1 LRHAVSRLLEQ
12 VSRTGIWSFPIMRL
26 NSFHT
31 RRSGAASLPAALRIF
46 KTDILSGFISLLLL
60 VAGPWAQAQNA
71 TYAGSERTV
80 FSDASATPSGVAV
93 DFNAVVYIA
102 DQTNARVLKE
112 TLSGG
117 SYVQTTVGPATGAL
131 TFTPAAVAVDT
142 ALNVYISDA
151 ANGRVLKESWTGSG
165 YTEAAVMTGLFH
177 PTAIAVDAAQN
188 IYVLN
193 YTGSNWQVV
202 LDAYSAG
209 SYAAPMALTSIPSGG
224 AYPLGNPLGIAVDA
238 SGTLYITDNGNGWV
252 LMATYGGSADSYS
265 LSLVAFAGG
274 GSVAGGDMAGIAV
287 DASGKLYI
295 TGENG
300 GGYDPLY
307 LETPA
312 GAYFVE
318 TEIASTQL
326 ASPSAVAIGTNGH
339 IYLADTGNTRVIE
352 EIPSAAANIG
362 TVAVGTPSAAATM
375 LFAFTGIQTGITP
388 SVLAQGTPGL
398 EFADAGS
405 GTCTSNGAGFTYDTT
420 TGTNYRDGRNLFCS
434 INVVLNA
441 AFPGGRFGAASLVQ
455 SGAPIATGFAH
466 GYGTGPQVAFA
477 NPPQTQIATS
487 LTTEQ
492 GIASDSA
499 GNLYI
504 VDHGTGGI
512 HVVTPGGAIAPLPT
526 TAVLNPTSVA
536 VDGAGNVYIADD
548 GTNHIYKETLI
559 AGAPG
564 SGTYSESAIA
574 TSTLSAPD
582 GVAVSGGG
590 NLYIADYGTG
600 LVLKETLTASGYTET
615 TVTSSA
621 PHPLGIAVDGN
632 GNVYVTDG
640 SGSRVLKETPTAGS
654 YVETTIVSSVAAP
667 SGIAVDG
674 GGNLFLT
681 DAATGNILLESLS
694 GGSYLESV
702 LGTSL
707 TNVPTGVAVDG
718 VGDAFY
724 IAQSV
729 NQLTRSVPTVL
740 GTFPS
745 TQVGQASSAQSFA
758 VQNIGNAAL
767 SFTVPG
773 TGSNPVLDTDFSDT
787 VSGNSTCP
795 IVTSSPET
803 LAAGSSCLYSVEFTP
818 TTTGSLSTSMTVL
831 DDSLNAPGATQTVS
845 LSGTALLGTD
855 VIAFPVADQTYGV
868 APFAVAAT
876 SNSTGT
882 FTYAVVSGPAT
893 ISGSTVTITG
903 AGSVTLSATQA
914 ADVSYA
920 AGTQNVTFNVLPEIP
935 TLAFTV
941 PNQTFGVAPF
951 TLTASSAST
960 GAITYA
966 LVSGPATLSGATVT
980 LTGAGTVVL
989 SASQAADANYTA
1001 VAAQNT
1007 SFTVAPG
1014 TPTLAFTVPNQ
1025 TFGAAPFT
1033 LTASSAS
1040 TGAITYA
1047 LVSGPATLS
1056 GATVTLTGAGTVVL
1070 SAAQA
1075 ADANYTAVAAQN
1087 TSFTVAPGTPTLV
1100 FTVPNQTFGAA
1111 PFTVTASSASTGA
1124 ITYALVSGPATV
1136 SGSTVTLTGAGTVV
1150 LSASQAADA
1159 NYTAV
1164 AAQNTSFTV
1173 APGTPTLAFTVPNQ
1187 TFGAAP
1193 FTVAASSNSTGTF
1206 TYAVVTGPATI
1217 SGSTVTITG
1226 AGSVTLSVTQA
1237 ANGNYAADTQNVT
1250 FAVAAEV
1257 PTLAFTVPD
1266 QTFGAEPF
1274 SVAAISASTGTIT
1287 YAVVSGPASI
1297 SGSTV
1302 TLTGT
1307 GSVTLSAS
1315 QAANGNFAS
1324 GVQNATFNVAL
1335 EVPTLTFSVA
1345 NQTFGVAPFSVAAI
1359 SGSTGTITY
1368 AVVSGPASISGS
1380 TITITGAG
1388 SVTLSASQAANGNYA
1403 AGVQNATFNV
1413 ALEVPSLTF
1422 SVANQTFG
1430 VAPFSVAATSA
1441 STGTITYA
1449 VVSGPA
1455 TISGATVT
1463 VTGAGTVTLS
1473 ATQAANGNYAAGVQN
1488 ATFSVGLQT
1497 PALVFAAIAAQN
1509 TDSLPFLISASSAST
1524 GAIAYTVVSGPATLT
1539 GATVTLTGAGTVV
1552 LSATQAAAGNY
1563 AATIATTTFT
1573 VTNGFT
1579 ITPVTGSSTAA
1590 TTTPGGAATYNISLT
1605 PGTGST
1611 FADAL
1616 TLTISGLPTGATA
1629 TFSPASIAAGTGATA
1644 VKLTVQTSNQAS
1656 NRDLSFPFKPTLP
1669 ILLGLMLPL
1678 LGTKRARR
1686 RLLRCSPL
1694 VLMILLG
1701 GVMALAG
1708 CGTSSPSYPPAQTY
1722 TMVVT
1727 ATDTTTGAHT
1737 ATNLTL
1743 TVQ

>member
-1 LRHAVSRLLEQ
+1 
-12 VSRTGIWSFPIMRL
+12 MRL

-1033 LTASSAS
+1033 
-1040 TGAITYA
+1040 
-1047 LVSGPATLS
+1047 
-1056 GATVTLTGAGTVVL
+1056 
-1070 SAAQA
+1070 
-1075 ADANYTAVAAQN
+1075 VA
-1087 TSFTVAPGTPTLV
+1087 
-1100 FTVPNQTFGAA
+1100 
-1111 PFTVTASSASTGA
+1111 ASSASTGA

>member
-1 LRHAVSRLLEQ
+1 
-12 VSRTGIWSFPIMRL
+12 MRL

-1033 LTASSAS
+1033 
-1040 TGAITYA
+1040 
-1047 LVSGPATLS
+1047 
-1056 GATVTLTGAGTVVL
+1056 
-1070 SAAQA
+1070 
-1075 ADANYTAVAAQN
+1075 
-1087 TSFTVAPGTPTLV
+1087 
-1100 FTVPNQTFGAA
+1100 
-1111 PFTVTASSASTGA
+1111 
-1124 ITYALVSGPATV
+1124 
-1136 SGSTVTLTGAGTVV
+1136 
-1150 LSASQAADA
+1150 
-1159 NYTAV
+1159 
-1164 AAQNTSFTV
+1164 
-1173 APGTPTLAFTVPNQ
+1173 
-1187 TFGAAP
+1187 
-1193 FTVAASSNSTGTF
+1193 VAASSNSTGTF

>member
-1 LRHAVSRLLEQ
+1 
-12 VSRTGIWSFPIMRL
+12 
-26 NSFHT
+26 
-31 RRSGAASLPAALRIF
+31 
-46 KTDILSGFISLLLL
+46 
-60 VAGPWAQAQNA
+60 
-71 TYAGSERTV
+71 
-80 FSDASATPSGVAV
+80 
-93 DFNAVVYIA
+93 
-102 DQTNARVLKE
+102 
-112 TLSGG
+112 
-117 SYVQTTVGPATGAL
+117 
-131 TFTPAAVAVDT
+131 
-142 ALNVYISDA
+142 
-151 ANGRVLKESWTGSG
+151 
-165 YTEAAVMTGLFH
+165 
-177 PTAIAVDAAQN
+177 
-188 IYVLN
+188 
-193 YTGSNWQVV
+193 
-202 LDAYSAG
+202 
-209 SYAAPMALTSIPSGG
+209 
-224 AYPLGNPLGIAVDA
+224 
-238 SGTLYITDNGNGWV
+238 
-252 LMATYGGSADSYS
+252 
-265 LSLVAFAGG
+265 
-274 GSVAGGDMAGIAV
+274 
-287 DASGKLYI
+287 
-295 TGENG
+295 
-300 GGYDPLY
+300 
-307 LETPA
+307 
-312 GAYFVE
+312 
-318 TEIASTQL
+318 
-326 ASPSAVAIGTNGH
+326 
-339 IYLADTGNTRVIE
+339 
-352 EIPSAAANIG
+352 
-362 TVAVGTPSAAATM
+362 
-375 LFAFTGIQTGITP
+375 
-388 SVLAQGTPGL
+388 
-398 EFADAGS
+398 
-405 GTCTSNGAGFTYDTT
+405 
-420 TGTNYRDGRNLFCS
+420 
-434 INVVLNA
+434 
-441 AFPGGRFGAASLVQ
+441 
-455 SGAPIATGFAH
+455 
-466 GYGTGPQVAFA
+466 
-477 NPPQTQIATS
+477 
-487 LTTEQ
+487 
-492 GIASDSA
+492 
-499 GNLYI
+499 
-504 VDHGTGGI
+504 
-512 HVVTPGGAIAPLPT
+512 
-526 TAVLNPTSVA
+526 
-536 VDGAGNVYIADD
+536 
-548 GTNHIYKETLI
+548 
-559 AGAPG
+559 
-564 SGTYSESAIA
+564 
-574 TSTLSAPD
+574 
-582 GVAVSGGG
+582 
-590 NLYIADYGTG
+590 
-600 LVLKETLTASGYTET
+600 
-615 TVTSSA
+615 
-621 PHPLGIAVDGN
+621 
-632 GNVYVTDG
+632 
-640 SGSRVLKETPTAGS
+640 
-654 YVETTIVSSVAAP
+654 
-667 SGIAVDG
+667 
-674 GGNLFLT
+674 
-681 DAATGNILLESLS
+681 
-694 GGSYLESV
+694 
-702 LGTSL
+702 
-707 TNVPTGVAVDG
+707 
-718 VGDAFY
+718 
-724 IAQSV
+724 
-729 NQLTRSVPTVL
+729 
-740 GTFPS
+740 
-745 TQVGQASSAQSFA
+745 
-758 VQNIGNAAL
+758 
-767 SFTVPG
+767 
-773 TGSNPVLDTDFSDT
+773 
-787 VSGNSTCP
+787 
-795 IVTSSPET
+795 
-803 LAAGSSCLYSVEFTP
+803 
-818 TTTGSLSTSMTVL
+818 
-831 DDSLNAPGATQTVS
+831 
-845 LSGTALLGTD
+845 
-855 VIAFPVADQTYGV
+855 
-868 APFAVAAT
+868 
-876 SNSTGT
+876 
-882 FTYAVVSGPAT
+882 
-893 ISGSTVTITG
+893 
-903 AGSVTLSATQA
+903 
-914 ADVSYA
+914 
-920 AGTQNVTFNVLPEIP
+920 
-935 TLAFTV
+935 
-941 PNQTFGVAPF
+941 
-951 TLTASSAST
+951 
-960 GAITYA
+960 
-966 LVSGPATLSGATVT
+966 
-980 LTGAGTVVL
+980 
-989 SASQAADANYTA
+989 
-1001 VAAQNT
+1001 
-1007 SFTVAPG
+1007 
-1014 TPTLAFTVPNQ
+1014 
-1025 TFGAAPFT
+1025 
-1033 LTASSAS
+1033 
-1040 TGAITYA
+1040 
-1047 LVSGPATLS
+1047 
-1056 GATVTLTGAGTVVL
+1056 VL

-1656 NRDLSFPFKPTLP
+1656 NRDMSFPFKPTLP

>member
-1 LRHAVSRLLEQ
+1 
-12 VSRTGIWSFPIMRL
+12 MRL

-989 SASQAADANYTA
+989 SA
-1001 VAAQNT
+1001 
-1007 SFTVAPG
+1007 
-1014 TPTLAFTVPNQ
+1014 
-1025 TFGAAPFT
+1025 
-1033 LTASSAS
+1033 
-1040 TGAITYA
+1040 
-1047 LVSGPATLS
+1047 
-1056 GATVTLTGAGTVVL
+1056 
-1070 SAAQA
+1070 AQA